1 MLILLAIM
9 TESPEAPRLGE
20 VELLILL
27 AVLRLDGRGY
37 AVPVRKLI
45 EREAGVALARGTI
58 YVTLDRLE
66 KKEFVE
72 SWFSEPTGEPG
83 GKARRLFRIRPEG
96 LGAVRATRRG
106 IDRLALGTVL
116 EGSG

>member
-9 TESPEAPRLGE
+9 TESPETPRLGE

-96 LGAVRATRRG
+96 LEAVRATRRG
-106 IDRLALGTVL
+106 IDRLAEGTVL